1 MAERFSFSSA
11 AVGLVSTGSRAP
23 AGLVTVR
30 KLPVTNTVFNQV
42 RSYFYLLHGWAPIR
56 KLVLYYYSFRSF
68 VFLSCTAGSYQY
80 SASC

>member
-42 RSYFYLLHGWAPIR
+42 SSFFLLHGWAPIR
-56 KLVLYYYSFRSF
+56 KSVLYYHSFRSF

>member
-1 MAERFSFSSA
+1 MTFNLSTGVLLTMAERFSFSSA

-42 RSYFYLLHGWAPIR
+42 SSFFFAPW
-56 KLVLYYYSFRSF
+56 V
-68 VFLSCTAGSYQY
+68 GSY
-80 SASC
+80 